1 MQCKLQNLT
10 GQPREHVPDSQQV
23 GSEAA
28 LEGKSV
34 GADTFDWCSG
44 RSRSPLSSCHEAEK
58 GNPTQGMCTVT
69 VTRGAW
75 RGHGR
80 GGQEREVDAEQQ
92 GENVK
97 GPPGVGPCRGGS
109 TGGSG

>member
-1 MQCKLQNLT
+1 M
-10 GQPREHVPDSQQV
+10 
-23 GSEAA
+23 
-28 LEGKSV
+28 EGESV
-34 GADTFDWCSG
+34 GADIFDWCSG

-58 GNPTQGMCTVT
+58 GDPTHVRGGRAGRGSDRRGLRDRYSVVRAPATVT

-80 GGQEREVDAEQQ
+80 GGQEREVEAEQQ
-92 GENVK
+92 GENV
-97 GPPGVGPCRGGS
+97 GVGPCRGGS